1 MGEVLDLAEKLWR
14 GEEDTYSNH
23 PFRPPFGIEKVAEAT
38 YFYKGFSN
46 TIIRETNDGLIMVD
60 PGSFADSSVRK
71 EAVRTV
77 TDQGLNTAV
86 YTHGHVD
93 HVYGVGLYK
102 EEAEEK
108 GWSRPVTVAHE
119 ALPSRFRR
127 YAETLPWNGIINIRQ
142 FRGASGRMGFPGEY
156 YYPDITY
163 TDRMDI
169 SVGGVSARLRH
180 SRGETDDHT
189 WVFFPDTK
197 VLCTGD
203 LFIWAIPNG
212 GNPQKVQRYAKD
224 WAVGLRQMQALEP
237 EVLLPGHGWPIIGA
251 DRVRQALDDTAAF
264 MESVHGQT
272 LALMNEGASL
282 DRIIHA
288 VKGPAELLEKPYLQP
303 VYDETEFI
311 VRNIY
316 RFYGGW
322 YDGTPTHLKPAPEKA
337 QADEIARLAGGA
349 GKLMA
354 RAEELLNQG
363 DLRMAC
369 HLAEWAHAASPD
381 DSDLGRR
388 GGLIFEARAKAE
400 PSTMAMGIF
409 VAAARDMAGDIA
421 DKSLDHGIFAVQ
433 ADRAAHGARP

>member
-23 PFRPPFGIEKVAEAT
+23 PFRPPWGIEKVAEAT

-60 PGSFADSSVRK
+60 PGFAADAPVRK

-77 TDQGLNTAV
+77 TDQRLNTAI

-93 HVYGVGLYK
+93 HVFGVGLYK
-102 EEAEEK
+102 DEAEEK
-108 GWSRPVTVAHE
+108 GWPRPVTLAHE

-127 YAETLPWNGIINIRQ
+127 YTETLPWNGILNLRQ
-142 FRGASGRMGFPGEY
+142 FRGASGAMGFPSEY

-163 TDRMDI
+163 ADRMDI
-169 SVGGVSARLRH
+169 SVGGVPALLRH

-251 DRVRQALDDTAAF
+251 DRVKQALDDTAAF
-264 MESVHGQT
+264 MESVQEQT

-282 DRIIHA
+282 DRIIHS

-349 GKLMA
+349 GKLMD

-363 DLRMAC
+363 DRRMAC
-369 HLAEWAHAASPD
+369 HLAEWAHTASPD
-381 DSDLGRR
+381 DSEIGRR

-400 PSTMAMGIF
+400 PSTMAMGVFI
-409 VAAARDMAGDIA
+409 AAARDMAGDIV

-433 ADRAAHGARP
+433 ADRGRQGLQP